1 MRTKLSSKA
10 IQKTTFNFIYLNYFT
25 IFVTNTNL
33 PRNEYR
39 AKKYK
44 RPNTNFH

>member
-1 MRTKLSSKA
+1 MRTNLSSKA
-10 IQKTTFNFIYLNYFT
+10 IQKTTINFIYLNYFT

-33 PRNEYR
+33 PRIEYR

-44 RPNTNFH
+44 LHVTTFH